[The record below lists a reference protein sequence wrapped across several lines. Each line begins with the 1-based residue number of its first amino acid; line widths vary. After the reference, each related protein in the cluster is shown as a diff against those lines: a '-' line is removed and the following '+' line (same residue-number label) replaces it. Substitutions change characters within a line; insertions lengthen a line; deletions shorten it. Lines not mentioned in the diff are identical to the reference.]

1 LKTPAQRPADVLEIL
16 VGLVKV
22 SDAGISAS
30 IQGKGWIFA
39 NHTIAVY
46 CLNLPGTP
54 YPTSI
59 FEIAVEFVEVSDVG
73 ITGGVQG
80 KRRVFAHSSAGVY
93 SLVVPG
99 RAIVPGIIQK
109 ILP

>member
-1 LKTPAQRPADVLEIL
+1 M
-16 VGLVKV
+16 
-22 SDAGISAS
+22 
-30 IQGKGWIFA
+30 
-39 NHTIAVY
+39 
-46 CLNLPGTP
+46 
-54 YPTSI
+54 SI

-109 ILP
+109 IPP